1 MSSVYKRPSKC
12 FVYDKAS
19 DFGKVISTYFLY
31 NDDDIENKS
40 PTDLCVE
47 LYNMKQELDAIENER
62 IIREYLK
69 LAKLLRRIGQL

>member
-1 MSSVYKRPSKC
+1 MSSYYKRPPEC

-31 NDDDIENKS
+31 DNDIENKS

-47 LYNMKQELDAIENER
+47 LYNMKQELDALEDER
-62 IIREYLK
+62 VIREYLK
-69 LAKLLRRIGQL
+69 LAKLLRKLGQL

>member
-1 MSSVYKRPSKC
+1 MSSFYKRPSEC

-19 DFGKVISTYFLY
+19 NFGKVISTYFLY
-31 NDDDIENKS
+31 DNDIENKS

-62 IIREYLK
+62 TIREYLK
-69 LAKLLRRIGQL
+69 LAKLLRKLGQL

>member
-1 MSSVYKRPSKC
+1 MSSYYKRPPEC

-31 NDDDIENKS
+31 DNDIENKS

-47 LYNMKQELDAIENER
+47 LYNMKQELDALEDER
-62 IIREYLK
+62 MIREYLK
-69 LAKLLRRIGQL
+69 LAKLLRKLGQL

>member
-1 MSSVYKRPSKC
+1 MSNYYKRSPEC

-47 LYNMKQELDAIENER
+47 LYNIKQELDAMENER

>member
-1 MSSVYKRPSKC
+1 MSSYYKRPPEC

-19 DFGKVISTYFLY
+19 DFGEVISTYFLY
-31 NDDDIENKS
+31 DNDIENKS

-47 LYNMKQELDAIENER
+47 LYNMKQELDALEDER
-62 IIREYLK
+62 VIREYLK

>member
-1 MSSVYKRPSKC
+1 MSSFYKRPSEC
-12 FVYDKAS
+12 FVYDKSS

-47 LYNMKQELDAIENER
+47 LYNIKQELDAIEDER
-62 IIREYLK
+62 MIREYLK
-69 LAKLLRRIGQL
+69 LAKLLRKLGQL